1 MPRALIAET
10 IDMIAVLTGRGG
22 QRRLAGIWQVGDLSP
37 AGAYVVEPLGLGPDG
52 KVAQPEL
59 SKGRNS

>member
-1 MPRALIAET
+1 MPRALIADT

-37 AGAYVVEPLGLGPDG
+37 AGAYVVEPLRLGPDDE
-52 KVAQPEL
+52 VSSL
-59 SKGRNS
+59 NSIKGRIP